1 MSYTTTLIS
10 KKQNKTHVSIYII
23 IYKLKLL
30 LKLILYF
37 TFPNFIFICC
47 SFLHL
52 PLQIH
57 YYS

>member
-10 KKQNKTHVSIYII
+10 KQQNKTHVSIYII

-47 SFLHL
+47 SFPHL